1 MLRFLTNDLLDPMP
15 EDSELT
21 KNLKDKMMAVL
32 DDKCKAEEGEKILLK
47 ATTLD

>member
-1 MLRFLTNDLLDPMP
+1 MP

-32 DDKCKAEEGEKILLK
+32 DDKCKAEEGEKILSK
-47 ATTLD
+47 ATTLDRTH